1 MAAAVYVVTRSG
13 KSVYLKCL
21 SLFSFSSRLTRIW
34 TMLRRIGNPSFPS
47 TKNLGSTCLS
57 PDSLH
62 HPCNRQL
69 HELEQTRRSSSK
81 PIPTQPSFVPTDKPL
96 AHPPTITVRKPSTMT
111 RRAADDLLA
120 ELDSLGSEEQAA
132 PTTKPASK
140 PAPKQ
145 ATAKNEE
152 EENPFGDLEKTLAAK
167 PASTSR
173 PTTPRVSSSTTS
185 GKAVT
190 PASSS
195 NPASERTSEEKL
207 RAESVKGEG
216 GVTPTEQQQ
225 TKESTAAASGGG
237 GGWWGSMFSA
247 ATAAVKQAENLAKEI
262 RGNEEAIKWAEQV
275 KNYGAGLQSLSTSST
290 YTTPSLKLPRFLC

>member
-1 MAAAVYVVTRSG
+1 MDNVKENRQPHP
-13 KSVYLKCL
+13 
-21 SLFSFSSRLTRIW
+21 FHR
-34 TMLRRIGNPSFPS
+34 RRISAPLSFPQTPCIIPATASS
-47 TKNLGSTCLS
+47 TSSNRRDYCL
-57 PDSLH
+57 P
-62 HPCNRQL
+62 N
-69 HELEQTRRSSSK
+69 
-81 PIPTQPSFVPTDKPL
+81 PTHPSFVPTAKPV

-120 ELDSLGSEEQAA
+120 ELDSLGSEEQGA

-207 RAESVKGEG
+207 RAESGKGEG

-275 KNYGAGLQSLSTSST
+275 KNYGAGLQSLSTSC
-290 YTTPSLKLPRFLC
+290 PPPRPFPPLNYHDSYSDM

>member
-1 MAAAVYVVTRSG
+1 
-13 KSVYLKCL
+13 
-21 SLFSFSSRLTRIW
+21 
-34 TMLRRIGNPSFPS
+34 
-47 TKNLGSTCLS
+47 
-57 PDSLH
+57 
-62 HPCNRQL
+62 
-69 HELEQTRRSSSK
+69 
-81 PIPTQPSFVPTDKPL
+81 
-96 AHPPTITVRKPSTMT
+96 MT

-120 ELDSLGSEEQAA
+120 ELDSLGSEEQSA
-132 PTTKPASK
+132 PSSKPASK
-140 PAPKQ
+140 PAPAPNP

-152 EENPFGDLEKTLAAK
+152 EDDVFGELEKTLAAK

-195 NPASERTSEEKL
+195 NVGSERTSEEKL
-207 RAESVKGEG
+207 RAGHTGEKGEG
-216 GVTPTEQQQ
+216 GVTPTEGQQ
-225 TKESTAAASGGG
+225 TKESAGSGAAGTSGTG

-275 KNYGAGLQSLSTSST
+275 KNYGAGLQSLSTSPTNTLPHTST
-290 YTTPSLKLPRFLC
+290 RPPF